1 MLRPNDPSSTS
12 RPIRTAGRAGRPVA
26 GRGSG
31 AGEIAL
37 RTDAE
42 IAAIAEAG
50 RVLAAALEAGRGA
63 CRVGARTAEIA
74 RVVEASIREAG
85 AEPALLG
92 LVDADTGRAF
102 PAAATV
108 SVEDVVL
115 HGVPGERR
123 LLDGELLSIDAAV
136 SLDGWHADAAIT
148 VPVGKVDATR
158 SRLATAVHDLLDTAI
173 DLVRP
178 GVRWSRIAR
187 ILQEVALGSGYG
199 LVEGFVGHGIGRSL
213 HEAPAVPGLLTR
225 GLLGRGD
232 FTLRP
237 GMVLAIEPVIVA
249 EGAIS
254 GTGLRGD
261 GTAAGVPVVLDADDW
276 SVRTLDGAVAAHA
289 EHTIAVGSH
298 GAVVLTDPSHRHL
311 IETTRTD
318 GQHA

>member
-1 MLRPNDPSSTS
+1 MLRSNDQSSTS
-12 RPIRTAGRAGRPVA
+12 RPIRDAVQAGRLVSGRAAGT
-26 GRGSG
+26 S
-31 AGEIAL
+31 EIAL
-37 RTDAE
+37 RSEAE

-50 RVLAAALEAGRGA
+50 RVLAAALQTGREA
-63 CRVGARTAEIA
+63 CRVGVRTSEIA
-74 RVVEASIREAG
+74 RVVEDSIREAG

-92 LVDADTGRAF
+92 LIDSDTGRAF

-115 HGVPGERR
+115 HGVPGDRR
-123 LLDGELLSIDAAV
+123 LLDGELVSIDAAV
-136 SLDGWHADAAIT
+136 VLDGWHADAAIT
-148 VPVGKVDATR
+148 VPIGRVDATR

-187 ILQEVALGSGYG
+187 ILQEVSLDAGYG

-213 HEAPAVPGLLTR
+213 HEAPAVPGLVTR

-249 EGAIS
+249 QGEVSGAA
-254 GTGLRGD
+254 LRGD
-261 GTAAGVPVVLDADDW
+261 GTAAGVPVVLDADEW

-298 GAVVLTDPSHRHL
+298 GAVVLTDPSHVHL
-311 IETTRTD
+311 IDTIRTD